1 MSRVIKK
8 KYKLITKQN
17 ESILMDAERILVV
30 DDEPDIC
37 ALVSDILTDEG
48 FSVTAAET
56 AAKAREHVS
65 QAQHDLILLD
75 IWMPDEDGISLLKD
89 WKENHALKCPVIVM
103 SGHGTVDTAVEAT
116 RLGAFGFIEKPL
128 TTAKLITS
136 IRKALDSQS
145 SVIEDE
151 PASRQGLVLPVGSS
165 SLVNELLQEVEKLA
179 QSATNVFAI
188 GGEGSGRSTY
198 IYYLHTMACG
208 KDKPFSVLS
217 CESLNQLQ
225 EGGNHWSKQKTQIID
240 SIKQSSGG
248 TLYLKNINRINNETI
263 NKKFIDLLIQLFG
276 AKVFN
281 RFDVQVSIS
290 VDSDVSPKL
299 LYLLETDFD
308 LKRLS
313 IPRLQDHSEDIPEL
327 INYLIDQYCANEDYP
342 YRKCSIPAQNA
353 LLHYNWPNNVA
364 ELKSLIQELL
374 ILGGEEE
381 ISLAEVKQTLSSK
394 STAKSHAE
402 KGFDDLF
409 ELPLREAR
417 EAFEKQY
424 LIKQL
429 DKVDG
434 SVSKLAEL
442 VGMERTNLY
451 RKLRALGIGS
461 K

>member
-1 MSRVIKK
+1 M
-8 KYKLITKQN
+8 N
-17 ESILMDAERILVV
+17 AEKILVV

-48 FSVTAAET
+48 FIVSAAET
-56 AAKAREHVS
+56 AAVARQQVI

-89 WKENHALKCPVIVM
+89 WKENDALKCPVIVM

-116 RLGAFGFIEKPL
+116 RLGAYGFIEKPL
-128 TTAKLITS
+128 TTAKLIST
-136 IRKALDSQS
+136 IRKALDSRETD
-145 SVIEDE
+145 VNENVNE
-151 PASRQGLVLPVGSS
+151 GARQPLAQPVGSG
-165 SLVNELLQEVEKLA
+165 VIITELLKATETLA
-179 QSATNVFAI
+179 QSGDNVYAI
-188 GGEGSGRSTY
+188 GNEGSGRSTFLH
-198 IYYLHTMACG
+198 YLHSLTCDKG
-208 KDKPFSVLS
+208 KPFAILTAEKINQIQ
-217 CESLNQLQ
+217 ESGNQ
-225 EGGNHWSKQKTQIID
+225 WSKQKTEIID

-248 TLYLKNINRINNETI
+248 TLYFKNINRIKNESI
-263 NKKFIDLLIQLFG
+263 NRKFIDLLIQLFS
-276 AKVFN
+276 AKVFQ
-281 RFDVQVSIS
+281 RFNVRVCISI
-290 VDSDVSPKL
+290 DSEASPKL
-299 LYLLETDFD
+299 LELLEKSFAMKG
-308 LKRLS
+308 LNV
-313 IPRLQDHSEDIPEL
+313 PALQDHSEDIPEL
-327 INYLIDQYCANEDYP
+327 VNYFIDQYCANEDYP

-364 ELKSLIQELL
+364 ELKALIQELL

-381 ISLAEVKQTLSSK
+381 ITLAEVKQTLSSK
-394 STAKSHAE
+394 KAAKIKVE
-402 KGFDDLF
+402 KNFEDLF

-429 DKVDG
+429 EKVNG
-434 SVSKLAEL
+434 SVSKLADL

>member
-1 MSRVIKK
+1 MNS
-8 KYKLITKQN
+8 
-17 ESILMDAERILVV
+17 ERILVV

-56 AAKAREHVS
+56 AAIARQQVMEE
-65 QAQHDLILLD
+65 QHDLILLD

-136 IRKALDSQS
+136 IRKALDSS
-145 SVIEDE
+145 DAGERIDEEIESNYEVIH
-151 PASRQGLVLPVGSS
+151 PIGSG
-165 SLVNELLQEVEKLA
+165 VAITELLKLTKNYA
-179 QSATNVFAI
+179 QSGDNVFAI
-188 GGEGSGRSTY
+188 GNEGSGRSTF
-198 IYYLHTMACG
+198 LHYMHSLACDE
-208 KDKPFSVLS
+208 KKPFAVLS
-217 CESLNQLQ
+217 HEKLNQIQ
-225 EGGNHWSKQKTQIID
+225 EGSNQWSRQKTEIID

-248 TLYLKNINRINNETI
+248 TLYFKNINRIKNESI
-263 NKKFIDLLIQLFG
+263 KRRFIDLLIQLFS
-276 AKVFN
+276 AQVFK
-281 RFDVQVSIS
+281 RFNVRVYIS
-290 VDSDVSPKL
+290 LDANVSPKL
-299 LYLLETDFD
+299 LELLQKNFSMQRLNIPD
-308 LKRLS
+308 L
-313 IPRLQDHSEDIPEL
+313 QEHSEDIPEL
-327 INYLIDQYCANEDYP
+327 VNYLIDQYCANEDYP

-353 LLHYNWPNNVA
+353 LLHYTWPNNVT
-364 ELKSLIQELL
+364 ELKALIQELL
-374 ILGGEEE
+374 ILGGDEE
-381 ISLAEVKQTLSSK
+381 ISLAEVKQTLS
-394 STAKSHAE
+394 AKKTTKVRID
-402 KGFDDLF
+402 KGFEELF

-429 DKVDG
+429 EKVDG